1 MKISFWKAISIA
13 MYLKK
18 AIPKIVK
25 DKKVT
30 FEEAIEVITTVFG
43 MLGINVLKKGIKI

>member
-1 MKISFWKAISIA
+1 MRINFWKAISIA

-30 FEEAIEVITTVFG
+30 FEEAVEVIVTVFG
-43 MLGINVLKKGIKI
+43 MLGIDVLKEGVKI